1 MAVLLTVKGMD
12 CQHCVETVTEA
23 VAKLPGAGETSVDLE
38 SGQVSVHGEVAREAV
53 VKAIEAKG
61 YEVVG

>member
-1 MAVLLTVKGMD
+1 MLLLKVVGMD

-23 VAKLPGAGETSVDLE
+23 VAVLPGAGAVKVDLPT
-38 SGQVSVHGEVAREAV
+38 GEVRIEGDVARDQA

-61 YEVVG
+61 YEVAA

>member
-1 MAVLLTVKGMD
+1 MLLLKVSGMD

-23 VAKLPGAGETSVDLE
+23 VSKLPGAGEVKVDLA
-38 SGQVSVHGEVAREAV
+38 SGEVRVAGDVAREAAA
-53 VKAIEAKG
+53 KAIEAKG